1 MHLGSSIGSTPTL
14 TLNMRHWANF
24 PFLLTAGAFFS
35 RDQRP
40 RQSPCGLTLPSRGRP
55 TSGFAGCRPPLMSNV
70 RPQGEPPMT
79 LRSVLVSLTLLVL
92 AGCVNT
98 ATQFKPAGFQSADE
112 AKEYVPYYLY
122 YAKKLTN
129 EEWEAFYSRFPEY
142 WKDIQTAKVLGG

>member
-1 MHLGSSIGSTPTL
+1 
-14 TLNMRHWANF
+14 
-24 PFLLTAGAFFS
+24 
-35 RDQRP
+35 
-40 RQSPCGLTLPSRGRP
+40 
-55 TSGFAGCRPPLMSNV
+55 
-70 RPQGEPPMT
+70 MT

-142 WKDIQTAKVLGG
+142 WKDIQTAKVLGGSMEFHPWYTAYSFRWNTLRRKGAWDPPRCQGWSAARCSQAMTYSRS